1 MPNEHVFQS
10 SADPATFAH
19 HCYDVLVVGA
29 GPAGSSAAYH
39 LARQGADVLLVD
51 RFAFP
56 RDKRCGDGIVTAA
69 LEELALMGIANEV
82 QARYSVSSHVA
93 LWLYGMKNIT
103 DCDASEHFTVGF
115 VAPRKS
121 FDALLC
127 EHALRA
133 GASWLDHVTVHEVAV
148 GAGVDVMQGR
158 GTCVRPLPDVAI
170 VRGVYKGSQL
180 RIQAHIV
187 IAADGSGSRL
197 ARQLRKSL
205 LEKGV
210 TDPITGP
217 EVPMTRFTAMRGYYR
232 NIERLKEAE
241 DAMEFYMQT
250 EPGTYYYWI
259 FPMDD
264 GLANVGVIAHIDQ
277 LREHHPN
284 LAQAVRNFLQSTAV
298 NGRATSATLQGQLG
312 AAPISSGMRGTALYG
327 DHLLCVGDAAALV
340 YPVTAEGISGA
351 LTSGRLAAET
361 ALKALEQ
368 GNYSR
373 QALSPYGEAIRARY
387 EMLYDTLLQNEMNLE

>member
-1 MPNEHVFQS
+1 MANEHAFQPT
-10 SADPATFAH
+10 ADPAIAAH
-19 HCYDVLVVGA
+19 HCYEVLVVGA

-69 LEELALMGIANEV
+69 LEELALMGIADEV
-82 QARYSVSSHVA
+82 QAHYPVSGRVA
-93 LWLYGMKNIT
+93 LWLYGMRTIT
-103 DCDASEHFTVGF
+103 ACTASEHFTVNS
-115 VAPRKS
+115 VAPRVS

-133 GASWLDHVTVHEVAV
+133 GASWLDHVTIHEL
-148 GAGVDVMQGR
+148 AGVQSDG
-158 GTCVRPLPDVAI
+158 AI
-170 VRGVYKGSQL
+170 VRGVYKGAPLQV
-180 RIQAHIV
+180 QAHIV

-205 LEKGV
+205 LEQGATTPV
-210 TDPITGP
+210 TGP
-217 EVPMTRFTAMRGYYR
+217 EVRMTRFTAMRGYYR
-232 NIERLKEAE
+232 GIERLKEAE

-250 EPGTYYYWI
+250 EPGSYYYWI
-259 FPMDD
+259 FSMDD
-264 GLANVGVIAHIDQ
+264 GLANVGVIAHADQ
-277 LREHHPN
+277 LREHHPD
-284 LAQAVRNFLQSTAV
+284 LAEALRNFLQSAGV
-298 NGRATSATLQGQLG
+298 NGRAAGASLQGQLG
-312 AAPISSGMRGTALYG
+312 AAPIWSGMRGTALYG

-340 YPVTAEGISGA
+340 HPLTAEGISGA

-361 ALKALEQ
+361 ALQALEQ
-368 GNYSR
+368 HNYSM

-387 EMLYDTLLQNEMNLE
+387 EVLYDTLLQNEMQLE

>member
-1 MPNEHVFQS
+1 MAHELAFQS
-10 SADPATFAH
+10 TADLATVAH
-19 HCYDVLVVGA
+19 RRYDVLVVGA

-56 RDKRCGDGIVTAA
+56 RDKQCGDGIVTDA
-69 LEELALMGIANEV
+69 LEELALMGIADEV
-82 QARYSVSSHVA
+82 QARYSVSSHIA
-93 LWLYGMKNIT
+93 LWLYGIKTVTECNV
-103 DCDASEHFTVGF
+103 SEHFTVGY

-133 GASWLDHVTVHEVAV
+133 GASWLDYVTVHEFE
-148 GAGVDVMQGR
+148 GVQSDW
-158 GTCVRPLPDVAI
+158 AI
-170 VRGVYKGSQL
+170 VRGVYKGSPL
-180 RIQAHIV
+180 RVQAHIV

-210 TDPITGP
+210 TAPLTGP
-217 EVPMTRFTAMRGYYR
+217 VLRMTRFTAMRGYYR

-264 GLANVGVIAHIDQ
+264 GLANVGVIAHMDQ
-277 LREHHPN
+277 LREHHPD
-284 LAQAVRNFLQSTAV
+284 LVQAVRNFLQSANV
-298 NGRATSATLQGQLG
+298 NGRTTGATLQGQLE
-312 AAPISSGMRGTALYG
+312 AAPIWSGMRGTALYG

-340 YPVTAEGISGA
+340 HPVTAEGISGA

-361 ALKALEQ
+361 ALQALEQ
-368 GNYSR
+368 HNYSR
-373 QALSPYGEAIRARY
+373 QALSPYGEALRARY
-387 EMLYDTLLQNEMNLE
+387 EVLYDALLQNEMNLP

>member
-1 MPNEHVFQS
+1 MANEHVFQS
-10 SADPATFAH
+10 SADPATVAR

-56 RDKRCGDGIVTAA
+56 RDKHCGDGIVTAA
-69 LEELALMGIANEV
+69 LEELALMGIADEV
-82 QARYSVSSHVA
+82 QARYSVSSQVA
-93 LWLYGMKNIT
+93 LWLYGMTNIT
-103 DCDASEHFTVGF
+103 DCDASEHFTAGY

-127 EHALRA
+127 AHALRA
-133 GASWLDHVTVHEVAV
+133 GASWLDHVTVYELAV
-148 GAGVDVMQGR
+148 GVGVDVVR
-158 GTCVRPLPDVAI
+158 NEDTCSQDRAI
-170 VRGVYKGSQL
+170 VRGVYKGSPL
-180 RIQAHIV
+180 RIQARIV

-205 LEKGV
+205 LEQGV
-210 TDPITGP
+210 TAPLTGP
-217 EVPMTRFTAMRGYYR
+217 AVRMTRFTAMRGYYR
-232 NIERLKEAE
+232 KIERLKEAE
-241 DAMEFYMQT
+241 DAMEFYMLT

-264 GLANVGVIAHIDQ
+264 GLANVGVIAHMDQ
-277 LREHHPN
+277 LREHRPD
-284 LAQAVRNFLQSTAV
+284 LAQAIRNFLQSAAV
-298 NGRATSATLQGQLG
+298 NGRATGATLQGQLG
-312 AAPISSGMRGTALYG
+312 TAPIWSGIRGTALYG

-340 YPVTAEGISGA
+340 HPVTAEGISGA
-351 LTSGRLAAET
+351 LTSGRLAAEA

-368 GNYSR
+368 RNYSR
-373 QALSPYGEAIRARY
+373 HALSPYGEAIRARY
-387 EMLYDTLLQNEMNLE
+387 KMLYDTLLQNEMNLE

>member
-1 MPNEHVFQS
+1 MNERAFQS
-10 SADPATFAH
+10 TVDPATFAH

-56 RDKRCGDGIVTAA
+56 RNKRCGDGIVTAA
-69 LEELALMGIANEV
+69 LEELALMEIADEMQV
-82 QARYSVSSHVA
+82 HYSVSSHVA
-93 LWLYGMKNIT
+93 LWLYGIKSVT
-103 DCDASEHFTVGF
+103 ECTASEHFTAGYI
-115 VAPRKS
+115 APRAS

-127 EHALRA
+127 EHALQA
-133 GASWLDHVTVHEVAV
+133 GASWLDCTTIHELE
-148 GAGVDVMQGR
+148 GMQSNR
-158 GTCVRPLPDVAI
+158 AI
-170 VRGVYKGSQL
+170 VRGVHKGSPL
-180 RIQAHIV
+180 WIQARIV

-197 ARQLRKSL
+197 AGQLRKSL
-205 LEKGV
+205 LEQGI
-210 TDPITGP
+210 TTPLTGP
-217 EVPMTRFTAMRGYYR
+217 IVRLARYTALRGYYR
-232 NIERLKEAE
+232 NIERLQEAE
-241 DAMEFYMQT
+241 DAMEFYMQS
-250 EPGTYYYWI
+250 EPGTFYYWI

-264 GLANVGVIAHIDQ
+264 GLANVGVIAHMEQ
-277 LREHHPN
+277 LREHRPD
-284 LAQAVRNFLQSTAV
+284 LAQAVRNFLQSAAI
-298 NGRATSATLQGQLG
+298 NERGANATLQGQLE
-312 AAPISSGMRGTALYG
+312 AAPIWSGMRGTALYG

-340 YPVTAEGISGA
+340 HPLTAEGISGA

-368 GNYSR
+368 HDYSI

>member
-1 MPNEHVFQS
+1 MYSNLALIRLPLHGIATMCLS
-10 SADPATFAH
+10 SVPDQLAPRLPIIWPA
-19 HCYDVLVVGA
+19 
-29 GPAGSSAAYH
+29 
-39 LARQGADVLLVD
+39 RGADVLLVD

-69 LEELALMGIANEV
+69 LEELALMGMADEV

-103 DCDASEHFTVGF
+103 DCDASEHFTVGY

-133 GASWLDHVTVHEVAV
+133 GASWLDHVTISELE
-148 GAGVDVMQGR
+148 GMQSDKA
-158 GTCVRPLPDVAI
+158 TAC
-170 VRGVYKGSQL
+170 GVYKGSPLQ
-180 RIQAHIV
+180 IQARIV

-210 TDPITGP
+210 TDPLTGP
-217 EVPMTRFTAMRGYYR
+217 EVCMTRFTAMRGYYR

-250 EPGTYYYWI
+250 E
-259 FPMDD
+259 
-264 GLANVGVIAHIDQ
+264 
-277 LREHHPN
+277 
-284 LAQAVRNFLQSTAV
+284 
-298 NGRATSATLQGQLG
+298 
-312 AAPISSGMRGTALYG
+312 RGDVL
-327 DHLLCVGDAAALV
+327 DKSDC
-340 YPVTAEGISGA
+340 
-351 LTSGRLAAET
+351 
-361 ALKALEQ
+361 
-368 GNYSR
+368 
-373 QALSPYGEAIRARY
+373 
-387 EMLYDTLLQNEMNLE
+387 

>member
-1 MPNEHVFQS
+1 MASEYAFQS
-10 SADPATFAH
+10 TADPATVAR

-56 RDKRCGDGIVTAA
+56 RDKRCGDAIVPAA
-69 LEELALMGIANEV
+69 LEELALMGLADEM
-82 QARYSVSSHVA
+82 QARYSVSSRMA
-93 LWLYGMKNIT
+93 LCLYGMKNIT
-103 DCDASEHFTVGF
+103 GCEASEHFTTSY
-115 VAPRKS
+115 VAPRRS

-133 GASWLDHVTVHEVAV
+133 GASWLDHVTIHEVERSD
-148 GAGVDVMQGR
+148 GA
-158 GTCVRPLPDVAI
+158 LI
-170 VRGVYKGSQL
+170 RGVYKGSPL

-205 LEKGV
+205 IEEGITTPL
-210 TDPITGP
+210 TGP
-217 EVPMTRFTAMRGYYR
+217 EVRMTRFTAMRGYYT

-241 DAMEFYMQT
+241 DAMEFYMLS

-264 GLANVGVIAHIDQ
+264 GLANVGLIAHMDQ
-277 LREHHPN
+277 LREHHPD
-284 LAQAVRNFLQSTAV
+284 LAQAISNFLQSASV
-298 NGRATSATLQGQLG
+298 DGRGAGASLQGQLG
-312 AAPISSGMRGTALYG
+312 AAPIWSGMRGTALYG
-327 DHLLCVGDAAALV
+327 DRMLCVGDAAALV
-340 YPVTAEGISGA
+340 HPLTAEGISGA
-351 LTSGRLAAET
+351 LASGRLAAET

-368 GNYSR
+368 HDFSIE
-373 QALSPYGEAIRARY
+373 ALSPYGEAVRARY
-387 EMLYDTLLQNEMNLE
+387 EMLYDTLLQTEMNLE

>member
-1 MPNEHVFQS
+1 MAHELAFQS
-10 SADPATFAH
+10 SADLATVAH
-19 HCYDVLVVGA
+19 HRYDVLVVGA

-69 LEELALMGIANEV
+69 LEELALMGIADEV
-82 QARYSVSSHVA
+82 QARYSVSSRVA

-103 DCDASEHFTVGF
+103 ECDASEHFTVGY
-115 VAPRKS
+115 VAPRMS

-133 GASWLDHVTVHEVAV
+133 GASWLDYMTVYELE
-148 GAGVDVMQGR
+148 GVQSDG
-158 GTCVRPLPDVAI
+158 AI
-170 VRGVYKGSQL
+170 VRGVYKGSPL
-180 RIQAHIV
+180 RIEAYIV

-205 LEKGV
+205 FEQGATEQGV
-210 TDPITGP
+210 TASLTRP
-217 EVPMTRFTAMRGYYR
+217 EVRMTRYTAMRGYYR
-232 NIERLKEAE
+232 NIDRLKEAE

-250 EPGTYYYWI
+250 EPGTFYYWI

-264 GLANVGVIAHIDQ
+264 GLANVGVIAHMDQ
-277 LREHHPN
+277 LREHHPD
-284 LAQAVRNFLQSTAV
+284 LAQAVRNFLQSANV
-298 NGRATSATLQGQLG
+298 NGRATGATLQGQLG
-312 AAPISSGMRGTALYG
+312 AAPIWSGMRGTALYG

-340 YPVTAEGISGA
+340 HPVTAEGISGA

-368 GNYSR
+368 HNYWR

-387 EMLYDTLLQNEMNLE
+387 EMLYDTLLQNEMNLP